1 MIISK
6 KRFNEEVEKRVQ
18 EEMKKIEEWHWR
30 EERERERCREMRDL
44 ENRLIKAEKQL
55 GIDHPSHH
63 TLEAARAGY

>member
-1 MIISK
+1 MIISR

-18 EEMKKIEEWHWR
+18 EEVKKIEEWHWR

-44 ENRLIKAEKQL
+44 EHRVIECEEKL

-63 TLEAARAGY
+63 RGDNCKAVW